1 MEIDINTATYKYNEN
16 EGTNTKYSVE
26 LVLTDGSKL
35 SVPIDNDN
43 RHYQMILEWDAID
56 GNTITDN
63 GS

>member
-35 SVPIDNDN
+35 SVPIDNGN

>member
-56 GNTITDN
+56 GNTITDP
-63 GS
+63 GE

>member
-56 GNTITDN
+56 GNAITDN